1 MNLLELLGLV
11 FLAMVVINVAVGIWA
26 VKTAENEEDY
36 TVSYGSS
43 K

>member
-11 FLAMVVINVAVGIWA
+11 FLAMVVINVVVGIWA

-36 TVSYGSS
+36 DVSYSSS